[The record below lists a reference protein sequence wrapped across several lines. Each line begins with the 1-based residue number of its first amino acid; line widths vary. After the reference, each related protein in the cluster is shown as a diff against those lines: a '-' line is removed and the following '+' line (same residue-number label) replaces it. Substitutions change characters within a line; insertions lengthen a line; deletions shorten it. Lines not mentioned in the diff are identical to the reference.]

1 LLVFLD
7 LFFAIFCPKIACQ
20 APKPPNPLPDNNIR
34 VTKKFTQTAIIE
46 IVEKKTEKPGPKR
59 SGLFTLSQINE
70 DFTSSVTDF
79 KDFRTD
85 QKSKYKSKVPAMK
98 TLHSLMGG
106 GGASLPRRYNRESSQ
121 NMPDTKDDKADN
133 RTALLNLIATLSFKL
148 GDFTLASGKKSDY
161 YIDCRTT
168 TLHAE
173 GGRLSGL
180 VLYDLIREHIPQ
192 AEAVGGLTMG
202 ADPLVSNT
210 ASASAWA
217 LADHTEILELSRTLE
232 LGDED
237 PEPVPTLI
245 HGFLVRKAEKT
256 HGTGRKIE
264 GFLTPGAHV
273 VIVDD
278 VCTTGGSTITA
289 IEAAREAGMHVAG
302 VLCLVDREQ
311 GGRANIE
318 AACNGAPFIAVFTAT
333 EVRAAHLAQ
342 QKKRK
347 KNERP

>member
-1 LLVFLD
+1 
-7 LFFAIFCPKIACQ
+7 
-20 APKPPNPLPDNNIR
+20 
-34 VTKKFTQTAIIE
+34 
-46 IVEKKTEKPGPKR
+46 
-59 SGLFTLSQINE
+59 
-70 DFTSSVTDF
+70 
-79 KDFRTD
+79 
-85 QKSKYKSKVPAMK
+85 
-98 TLHSLMGG
+98 
-106 GGASLPRRYNRESSQ
+106 
-121 NMPDTKDDKADN
+121 MPTDTK
-133 RTALLNLIATLSFKL
+133 TTLLNLIATHSFKL

-161 YIDCRTT
+161 YIDCRIT

-180 VLYDLIREHIPQ
+180 VLYDLIREHAPN

-217 LADHTEILELSRTLE
+217 LADYNEIAELSSALEL
-232 LGDED
+232 DADDD
-237 PEPVPTLI
+237 PGPVPTLI

-264 GFLTPGAHV
+264 GFLKPGAQV

-289 IEAAREAGMHVAG
+289 IETTREAGMTVAA

-318 AACNGAPFIAVFTAT
+318 AAIHGVPFISVFTAT
-333 EVRAAHLAQ
+333 EVRAAHIAQ
-342 QKKRK
+342 QKNK
-347 KNERP
+347 